1 MPFVISRL
9 SNGNRATI
17 LMSPTFIR
25 RSWKCSIEHED
36 HLSPCPATQMVL
48 MGNASSHVTA
58 LIKELLALNRAEAV
72 TTAPS
77 TPADVER
84 WKPQRKKLRQELVQ
98 ALAVR
103 GL

>member
-1 MPFVISRL
+1 
-9 SNGNRATI
+9 
-17 LMSPTFIR
+17 
-25 RSWKCSIEHED
+25 
-36 HLSPCPATQMVL
+36 MVL
-48 MGNASSHVTA
+48 MGNASSRVTA

-84 WKPQRKKLRQELVQ
+84 WKAQRTKLRQELVQ